1 MQRIKNQRDGILHQG
16 TEKLKLYNKHWEQ
29 KIGIKVW
36 ENKMLKLNS
45 SSQKITI
52 LFWVPSGL
60 WSN

>member
-16 TEKLKLYNKHWEQ
+16 TEKLKLSNKHWEQ

-52 LFWVPSGL
+52 LFWVPSRL